1 MFHNV
6 NHKGQGD
13 SVTSRTFKRKAQ
25 EVRAAA
31 ERLTEGLSGRRDL
44 VKLSPWL
51 AEFPSASGKHPDLA
65 AFYSCTALVTCPPC
79 FAILYQS

>member
-1 MFHNV
+1 ML
-6 NHKGQGD
+6 HKLIHKYWSD
-13 SVTSRTFKRKAQ
+13 PVTSRAFKRKAQ

-51 AEFPSASGKHPDLA
+51 AEYSSASGKAPDA
-65 AFYSCTALVTCPPC
+65 SGM
-79 FAILYQS
+79 S